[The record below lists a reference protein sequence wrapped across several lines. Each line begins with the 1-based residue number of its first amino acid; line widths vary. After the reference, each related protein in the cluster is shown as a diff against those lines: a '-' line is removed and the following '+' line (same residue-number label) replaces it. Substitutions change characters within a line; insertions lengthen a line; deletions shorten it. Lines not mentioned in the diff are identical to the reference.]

1 MVAANPARLEIGA
14 IAARARAWVTRS
26 GPRRVRGVHLGV
38 LYLEDAEGLLALTT
52 ADVPLTPLSAQL
64 APGMVLPPATPTTDA
79 TDWVFELGHARP
91 WEARPDWS
99 ALDGA
104 ALAAQNQDARRLA
117 EARLLAEA
125 PAVLAA
131 AGGPLPLELLGLGP
145 GLTPAGDD
153 VLVGR
158 LHALHAGLLP
168 TTGLQVDTLL
178 AAARTRTT
186 RLSQAFLEAAAAG
199 ECSAPWQDLW
209 PTPGAVAGSRRSV
222 IRVILGMGQT
232 SGAAALWG
240 FLTAGEARPHHA
252 P

>member
-1 MVAANPARLEIGA
+1 MEEANPARLEIGA
-14 IAARARAWVTRS
+14 ITARARAWVTRA
-26 GPRRVRGVHLGV
+26 GPRRVRSAHAGVV
-38 LYLEDAEGLLALTT
+38 YLEDAEGLLALTT
-52 ADVPLTPLSAQL
+52 ATVPLTPLSAQL
-64 APGMVLPPATPTTDA
+64 VPGLLLPTTIPAADA
-79 TDWVFELGHARP
+79 TDWVFDLGRARS
-91 WEARPDWS
+91 WESRPDWS

-131 AGGPLPLELLGLGP
+131 AIGPLPLELLGLGP

-158 LHALHAGLLP
+158 LHAVHAGLLP
-168 TTGLQVDTLL
+168 ATDPQVGALL
-178 AAARTRTT
+178 AAAETRTT
-186 RLSQAFLEAAAAG
+186 RLSRAFLEAAAAG

-209 PTPGAVAGSRRSV
+209 PTPGAAAGSRRSA

-240 FLTAGEARPHHA
+240 FLTADEARPHHA

>member
-1 MVAANPARLEIGA
+1 MEEANPARIELGA
-14 IAARARAWVTRS
+14 ITARALSWITRA
-26 GPRRVRGVHLGV
+26 GPRRVRSIHAEVV
-38 LYLEDAEGLLALTT
+38 YIEDAEGLLALTT

-64 APGMVLPPATPTTDA
+64 LPGLTLPRTTAAADA
-79 TDWVFELGHARP
+79 TGWVFDLGRARA

-99 ALDGA
+99 TLDGA
-104 ALAAQNQDARRLA
+104 ALAAQHQDARRLA
-117 EARLLAEA
+117 EARLVAEA

-131 AGGPLPLELLGLGP
+131 VSGPLPLELLGLGP

-153 VLVGR
+153 VLIGR

-168 TTGLQVDTLL
+168 ATEPQVGALL

-199 ECSAPWQDLW
+199 ECSAAWQDLW
-209 PTPGAVAGSRRSV
+209 PTPGAAAGSRRSA
-222 IRVILGMGQT
+222 IRVILGTGQT

-240 FLTAGEARPHHA
+240 FLTADEARPHHA